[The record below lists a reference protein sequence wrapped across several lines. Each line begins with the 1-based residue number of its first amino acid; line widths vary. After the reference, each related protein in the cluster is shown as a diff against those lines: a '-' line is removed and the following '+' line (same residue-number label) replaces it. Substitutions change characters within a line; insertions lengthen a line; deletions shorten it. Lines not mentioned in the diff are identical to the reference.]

1 MSSQI
6 ELNMVNGV
14 PFPSFI
20 DQKTMDDLNNFS
32 LHPGDLFVVTYP
44 KSGTTWTQQIV
55 KLIQRGGIDDSIQ
68 LNKTIPWLEEI
79 GRDSAL
85 VRLQFSD
92 NEC

>member
-6 ELNMVNGV
+6 KLNMVNGV

-20 DQKTMDDLNNFS
+20 NQKTMDDLNNFS

-55 KLIQRGGIDDSIQ
+55 KLIQRGEIDDSIQ

-79 GRDSAL
+79 GRDCAL
-85 VRLQFSD
+85 VR
-92 NEC
+92 

>member
-6 ELNMVNGV
+6 KLNMVNGI

-68 LNKTIPWLEEI
+68 LNKAIPWLEEI

-85 VRLQFSD
+85 VR
-92 NEC
+92 